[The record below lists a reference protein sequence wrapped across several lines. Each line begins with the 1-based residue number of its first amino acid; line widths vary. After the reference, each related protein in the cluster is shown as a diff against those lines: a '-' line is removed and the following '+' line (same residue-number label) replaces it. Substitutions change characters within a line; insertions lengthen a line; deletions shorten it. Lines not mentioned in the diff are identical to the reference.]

1 MADINPFNPT
11 VPGDTTALEDGA
23 PDYLRAANLHNL
35 GSNDTSWFSDVAGSI
50 SRAPEFFTVAALSGL
65 NSFYN
70 TGVQIGNLFGADN
83 QENDTS
89 AWISNID
96 SDLGQYYTENQKSA
110 DTMGFL
116 LTSLVPGTAGIKIL
130 NAGQKALGAA
140 RTGLVG
146 TNLGFT
152 LGLRTPQIDSY
163 ILQAAGDIA
172 KGQSLFNGLQSA
184 AVKAL
189 STGVYQ
195 NVLEGVAFETAIQA
209 TMHASPVLADQDV
222 SDIAWNVATG
232 GLFQGVL
239 GGAFHAASTIGKI
252 NKLATEIG
260 APIRSAGSRAL
271 LQETNNTGMEVSFL
285 ARDFKSDV
293 VVDPTANTAGQ
304 QLDAIK
310 HRQNQILLDM
320 REKTADL
327 VKGDQGILANMVS
340 DINEGQLKDY
350 RIVNSADQVM
360 NRMADTQEITSVNG
374 ATKIE
379 SEMAKDASLNAEPDT
394 ALQVHYWG
402 LTGERAGTVLN
413 EKPPVVSLADT
424 LAETGTSTL
433 RQKVLAKV
441 KTYGFKQAD
450 NWDAT
455 SALLVSLIGTHEAE
469 ARYIWADGLTAIK
482 EGTQVG
488 QYDIPVLQKALKLGQ
503 LDLTVVNAEGN
514 LVRPTFQS
522 RGDMQAWIQ
531 QQQKLVASSLQRKAL
546 KLGTPFGAGTDLQD
560 AQNWLNTKISR
571 IANIKESALEG
582 VDTRPAQTGDFQAWE
597 SGKDDYAQRLKNQRL
612 AQVKGEEADPRFMPT
627 WAKVTKN
634 VVNRT
639 LPDGNEIT
647 AMAYFSAMQKQAAE
661 SVQRVVAKNLGEFQ
675 DQLPEITK
683 TDLSE
688 GLDPRGTGAGFL
700 TYSNPKQGGLGSK
713 VSLVGSVT
721 QRASIAAKKDFQESV
736 EGATAALARN
746 NGAVVEWGGLHQKTS
761 RSAHQWVPM
770 EVAPAEDAAEGTTNM
785 RGIFSTDFIKSLGD
799 EPASAEAFRDFVE
812 SNGGDHFIP
821 VEHDETWDLVQA
833 HTKQENKYAMQGNEL
848 ATSVGKQQTKQ
859 LDIFR
864 PIPPNPQDYKHFV
877 FVKDPQVTGQG
888 HTSMIFAQTPERLKQ
903 LVDKAREARPELDFF
918 SKADT
923 EDFYYARGT
932 YDYDRTLSENYID
945 SGLKNAGVYS
955 DYFLK
960 TDPQAVID
968 DFNNYH
974 SRKIDTQTRDL
985 VRAKYQPQFD
995 WLEQQ
1000 ARQYGNLD
1008 TSKFGGNIS
1017 KLEATAKNPY
1027 LSYIKTAL
1035 NLSRANENPLWN
1047 SVNMAAD
1054 TAVSKVVDR
1063 IQNIWRDV
1071 KGTPDTPEWQYGV
1084 DNINRTLQRYG
1095 LNTGY
1100 MDAATQLI
1108 VNEKIPQGALSK
1120 FVSGA
1125 NAVLSKLVLGLDP
1138 LNAITNALGA
1148 NVLRM
1153 TELTN
1158 ALRQAK
1164 SGEGVFSNATVDI
1177 TGKGDNVFSAG
1188 KMTAA
1193 AYKAYFSG
1201 LFGTGA
1207 DAAKEAANID
1217 LFKRLGLIKDSGT
1230 QFKDAIDSL
1239 TLTGQEVAPSELM
1252 AKLQAAK
1259 SKVDQLVSIGETA
1272 TGNRHFEELN
1282 RFTSAWT
1289 AKNLTDPLVKSGD
1302 MTQAEQ
1308 YAYMNTLVNRVE
1320 GNTIASQRPFIFQGP
1335 IGQAIGLFQS
1345 YQFNLLQ
1352 QMFRYVSEGSRKD
1365 AAMLLGLQGTFF
1377 GMQGLPAFQAINQ
1390 HVIGTA
1396 SGNSRHVDAYD
1407 ATYGVAGKNI
1417 GDLLL
1422 YGLPSNLLQTNIY
1435 SRGDINPRSVTILP
1449 NSLQDV
1455 PVINAAMKFFGGI
1468 KDATAKIANG
1478 GNVWESMLQG
1488 VEHSSLSRPLAGLAE
1503 TLQSTTGN
1511 HQVMSTT
1518 NAGGIMYTNDLL
1530 SVATMSRLAGGRP
1543 IDEAIVNDAV
1553 QRIHTYQQYDHQNM
1567 LNLAGAIK
1575 ASNIEGQT
1583 MDSSQVSQFAQEYT
1597 QNGGRL
1603 VNFNKFMV
1611 NEIKSVHK
1619 SAAEK
1624 IVTGLQNPFAQ
1635 RMQTLM
1641 GGAESP
1647 QSITDVPSN

>member
-11 VPGDTTALEDGA
+11 ASSVDPAANLESDA

-50 SRAPEFFTVAALSGL
+50 TRAPEFFAVSALSGL

-70 TGVQIGNLFGADN
+70 TGVEIGNLFGADN

-89 AWISNID
+89 AWISGID

-116 LTSLVPGTAGIKIL
+116 LTSVVPGIAGIKVL
-130 NAGQKALGAA
+130 NAGQKALSAA

-146 TNLGFT
+146 TNLGLA
-152 LGLRTPQIDSY
+152 LGLRTPLVDSY
-163 ILQAAGDIA
+163 IIQAAGDIA
-172 KGQSLFNGLQSA
+172 KGQSLFSGLQSA

-189 STGVYQ
+189 SVGVYQ

-222 SDIAWNVATG
+222 SDIAWNIASG

-239 GGAFHAASTIGKI
+239 GGAFHAASTFGKI
-252 NKLATEIG
+252 TAKAAEIG
-260 APIRSAGSRAL
+260 APIRAAGARDL
-271 LQETNNTGMEVSFL
+271 LQETNNAGMEVSFL
-285 ARDFKSDV
+285 ARDFKNTSYI
-293 VVDPTANTAGQ
+293 DPNSQTFGAEM
-304 QLDAIK
+304 DALK

-327 VKGDQGILANMVS
+327 VNGNQGVLTNMVA
-340 DINEGQLKDY
+340 DLNEASLKDVANA
-350 RIVNSADQVM
+350 RSADDVM
-360 NRMADTQEITSVNG
+360 NRMVDTQEITSVNG
-374 ATKIE
+374 ATKVE
-379 SEMAKDASLNAEPDT
+379 SQMAKDASLNAEPDP

-413 EKPPVVSLADT
+413 EKPAVVSLADT
-424 LAETGTSTL
+424 LAETGTSSL
-433 RQKVLAKV
+433 HQKVLSKV
-441 KTYGFKQAD
+441 ASYGFKQAD
-450 NWDAT
+450 NYDA
-455 SALLVSLIGTHEAE
+455 SGASLVSLIGTHEAE
-469 ARYIWADGLTAIK
+469 ARYIWADGLTKIAP
-482 EGTQVG
+482 GTQVG
-488 QYDIPVLQKALKLGQ
+488 QFDIPVLQKALKLGQ
-503 LDLTVVNAEGN
+503 TDLTVVDGDGA
-514 LVRPTFQS
+514 LVRPVFASKGEMQS
-522 RGDMQAWIQ
+522 WIQ
-531 QQQKLVASSLQRKAL
+531 GQQKTVATELQKRAL
-546 KLGTPFGAGTDLQD
+546 KLGTPFSAGTDLSD
-560 AQNWLNTKISR
+560 AQNWINTKISR
-571 IANIKESALEG
+571 IANIKEDALEG

-597 SGKDDYAQRLKNQRL
+597 SGKDDYAQRLQKQGL

-634 VVNRT
+634 IVAKQ
-639 LPDGNEIT
+639 LPNGNEVT
-647 AMAYFSAMQKQAAE
+647 AMAYFAAMQKQAAE
-661 SVQRVVAKNLGEFQ
+661 SVQRVVAKNLSDYF

-683 TDLSE
+683 DDLTN
-688 GLDPRGTGAGFL
+688 LNPRGTGAGFF
-700 TYSNPKQGGLGSK
+700 TFSNPEQGGLGSK

-721 QRASIAAKKDFQESV
+721 QRASLAAKKDFQESV

-746 NGAVVEWGGLHQKTS
+746 NGAVVEWGGLHQKAS

-770 EVAPAEDAAEGTTNM
+770 EIAGAVGNDGAQEANL
-785 RGIFSTDFIKSLGD
+785 RGLFSTDFIRSLGK
-799 EPASAEAFRDFVE
+799 EAPSAEAFRDFTE
-812 SNGGDHFIP
+812 SQGGDHFIP
-821 VEHDETWDLVQA
+821 VEHDETWDMVQI
-833 HTKQENKYAMQGNEL
+833 HTGQENKYAMQGNEL

-864 PIPPNPQDYKHFV
+864 PIPANPQDYKHFV

-923 EDFYYARGT
+923 EDFYHARGT

-985 VRAKYQPQFD
+985 VRARYQPQFD
-995 WLEQQ
+995 YLEQQ

-1008 TSKFGGNIS
+1008 TSKFGGNVA

-1054 TAVSKVVDR
+1054 TAVSRVVDR
-1063 IQNIWRDV
+1063 IQNIWKDV
-1071 KGTPDTPEWQYGV
+1071 KGTPDSAEWQYGV

-1108 VNEKIPQGALSK
+1108 VNQKIPQGSLSK
-1120 FVSGA
+1120 FVGGA
-1125 NAVLSKLVLGLDP
+1125 NAILSKLVLGLDP
-1138 LNAITNALGA
+1138 LNSITNALGA

-1158 ALRQAK
+1158 ALKQAANN
-1164 SGEGVFSNATVDI
+1164 EGVFKNAMVDM
-1177 TGKGDNVFSAG
+1177 TGQGDNVFSAA
-1188 KMTAA
+1188 KMTGS

-1201 LFGTGA
+1201 LFGRDPAET
-1207 DAAKEAANID
+1207 ANIE

-1230 QFKDAIDSL
+1230 QFKDMIDSL
-1239 TLTGQEVAPSELM
+1239 TLTGQEVAPSELS
-1252 AKLQAAK
+1252 AKLSQAK
-1259 SKVDQLVSIGETA
+1259 SKMDSLVSLGETA
-1272 TGNRHFEELN
+1272 TGNKHFEELN

-1289 AKNLTDPLVKSGD
+1289 AKKLTDPLVVSGD

-1320 GNTIASQRPFIFQGP
+1320 GNTIASQRPFVFQGP

-1352 QMFRYVSEGSRKD
+1352 QMFRYVSEGSKKD

-1377 GMQGLPAFQAINQ
+1377 GLQGLPAFQAINQ

-1417 GDLLL
+1417 GDMLL

-1449 NSLQDV
+1449 NSLADV
-1455 PVINAAMKFFGGI
+1455 PVINATMKFFGGI
-1468 KDATAKIANG
+1468 KDAATKIANG

-1488 VEHSSLSRPLAGLAE
+1488 IEHGSLSRPLAGLAE

-1530 SVATMSRLAGGRP
+1530 SFATMSRLAGGRP

-1575 ASNIEGQT
+1575 SSNIEGQQ
-1583 MDSSQVSQFAQEYT
+1583 MGPDQVSQFAREYT

-1611 NEIKSVHK
+1611 NEIKSVHT

-1647 QSITDVPSN
+1647 QSITDTAQ

>member
-1 MADINPFNPT
+1 MPNPFNTASDGNAPFNP
-11 VPGDTTALEDGA
+11 VPDTSGLEDGA
-23 PDYLRAANLHNL
+23 PDYLKAANLHNL
-35 GSNDTSWFSDVAGSI
+35 GSNNTSWFSDVAGSI
-50 SRAPEFFTVAALSGL
+50 SRAPEFFTVSALSGL

-70 TGVQIGNLFGADN
+70 TGVEIGNLFGAN
-83 QENDTS
+83 NEENDTS
-89 AWISNID
+89 AWISGIY

-116 LTSLVPGTAGIKIL
+116 LTSVVPGVAGIKIL
-130 NAGQKALGAA
+130 NAGQKALAAA

-146 TNLGFT
+146 TNLGLA
-152 LGLRTPQIDSY
+152 LGLRAPAIYSY
-163 ILQAAGDIA
+163 VIQAAGDIA
-172 KGQSLFNGLQSA
+172 KGQSLFNGLQSSV
-184 AVKAL
+184 VKAL
-189 STGVYQ
+189 ATGVYQ

-222 SDIAWNVATG
+222 SDIAWNIATG
-232 GLFQGVL
+232 GLFQGAL

-252 NKLATEIG
+252 NRTAAEIG
-260 APIRSAGSRAL
+260 APIREASSRAL
-271 LQETNNTGMEVSFL
+271 LQETSQTGLEVSFL
-285 ARDFKSDV
+285 ARDFKNTTYI
-293 VVDPTANTAGQ
+293 DPNSETFGQ
-304 QLDAIK
+304 EMDALK
-310 HRQNQILLDM
+310 HRQTQILLDM
-320 REKTADL
+320 REKTAGL
-327 VKGDQGILANMVS
+327 VKGDQGVLANMVS
-340 DINEGQLKDY
+340 DLNEGTLKD
-350 RIVNSADQVM
+350 VGNAKAADDVM
-360 NRMADTQEITSVNG
+360 NRMVDTQEITSVNG

-379 SEMAKDASLNAEPDT
+379 SQMAKDASLNAEPDP

-424 LAETGTSTL
+424 LAETGTSSL
-433 RQKVLAKV
+433 RAKVLAKV
-441 KTYGFKQAD
+441 GSYGFKLAD
-450 NWDAT
+450 NYDA
-455 SALLVSLIGTHEAE
+455 SASSLISLIGTHEAE

-488 QYDIPVLQKALKLGQ
+488 QFDIPVLQRALKLGQ
-503 LDLTVVNAEGN
+503 TDLTVVDSDGTLIKNGFA
-514 LVRPTFQS
+514 S
-522 RGDMQAWIQ
+522 RGEMQSWIQ
-531 QQQKLVASSLQRKAL
+531 GQQKLVASQLQKKAL
-546 KLGTPFGAGTDLQD
+546 KLGTPFAAGTDIAD

-571 IANIKESALEG
+571 ISNIKEDALEG
-582 VDTRPAQTGDFQAWE
+582 VDTRPAQTGDYQAWE
-597 SGKDDYAQRLKNQRL
+597 SSKDDYAARLKQQGL
-612 AQVKGEEADPRFMPT
+612 AQVKGEEQDPRFMPT

-634 VVNRT
+634 VANRT
-639 LPDGNEIT
+639 LPNGNEVT
-647 AMAYFSAMQKQAAE
+647 AMAYFAAMQKNAAE
-661 SVQRVVAKNLGEFQ
+661 SVTRVVAKNLSEFA

-683 TDLSE
+683 DDLAT
-688 GLDPRGTGAGFL
+688 LNPRGTGAGFF
-700 TYSNPKQGGLGSK
+700 TFSNAEQGGLGSK

-721 QRASIAAKKDFQESV
+721 QRAAIAAKKDFQETV
-736 EGATAALARN
+736 EGATAALVRN
-746 NGAVVEWGGLHQKTS
+746 NGAVIEWGGLHQKAS
-761 RSAHQWVPM
+761 RSAQQWVPM
-770 EVAPAEDAAEGTTNM
+770 NLPSFADAASETPNM
-785 RGIFSTDFIKSLGD
+785 RGLFSTAFIRSLGEE
-799 EPASAEAFRDFVE
+799 EPNVEAFRDFIE
-812 SNGGDHFIP
+812 SQGGEHFIP

-833 HTKQENKYAMQGNEL
+833 HKVQENKYAMQGNEL

-864 PIPPNPQDYKHFV
+864 PIPANPQDYKHFV
-877 FVKDPQVTGQG
+877 FVKDPMVTGQG

-923 EDFYYARGT
+923 EDFYAARGT

-968 DFNNYH
+968 DFNKYH
-974 SRKIDTQTRDL
+974 ERRIDTKTRDL
-985 VRAKYQPQFD
+985 IRAKYQPQFD

-1000 ARQYGNLD
+1000 ARLYGNFD
-1008 TSKFGGNIS
+1008 TSKFGGNVA

-1063 IQNIWRDV
+1063 IRNIWQAV
-1071 KGTPDTPEWQYGV
+1071 KRNPDTPEWQYGV

-1100 MDAATQLI
+1100 MYAATQLI
-1108 VNEKIPQGALSK
+1108 VNERIPQGSLSK

-1125 NAVLSKLVLGLDP
+1125 NAILSKLVLGLDP
-1138 LNAITNALGA
+1138 LNSITNALGA

-1158 ALRQAK
+1158 ALRTAK
-1164 SGEGVFSNATVDI
+1164 AGEGVFANATVDM
-1177 TGKGDNVFSAG
+1177 TGQGDNVFSAA
-1188 KMTAA
+1188 KMTAS
-1193 AYKAYFSG
+1193 AYSAYFKG
-1201 LFGTGA
+1201 LFGQ
-1207 DAAKEAANID
+1207 DAKEAANIA
-1217 LFKRLGLIKDSGT
+1217 LYKRLGLIKDSGT
-1230 QFKDAIDSL
+1230 QFKDMIDSL
-1239 TLTGQEVAPSELM
+1239 TLTGQETAPSELSV
-1252 AKLQAAK
+1252 KLATAK
-1259 SKVDQLVSIGETA
+1259 SKMDSLVSAGETA

-1289 AKNLTDPLVKSGD
+1289 AQKLTQPLVDSGD

-1320 GNTIASQRPFIFQGP
+1320 GNTIASQRPFVFQGP

-1449 NSLQDV
+1449 NSLADV
-1455 PVINAAMKFFGGI
+1455 PVINATMKFFGGI
-1468 KDATAKIANG
+1468 KDAATKIANG
-1478 GNVWESMLQG
+1478 GNVWESLLQG
-1488 VEHSSLSRPLAGLAE
+1488 VEHGSLSRPLAGLAE
-1503 TLQSTTGN
+1503 TLQATTGKGS
-1511 HQVMSTT
+1511 VMSTT
-1518 NAGGIMYTNDLL
+1518 NSGGIMYTNDLL
-1530 SVATMSRLAGGRP
+1530 SIATMSRLAGGRP

-1575 ASNIEGQT
+1575 SSNIEGQE
-1583 MDSSQVSQFAQEYT
+1583 MS
-1597 QNGGRL
+1597 
-1603 VNFNKFMV
+1603 
-1611 NEIKSVHK
+1611 
-1619 SAAEK
+1619 
-1624 IVTGLQNPFAQ
+1624 
-1635 RMQTLM
+1635 
-1641 GGAESP
+1641 
-1647 QSITDVPSN
+1647 

>member
-1 MADINPFNPT
+1 MAEYNPFNP
-11 VPGDTTALEDGA
+11 VGNVDTGTLEQDA

-35 GSNDTSWFSDVAGSI
+35 GSNSTSWFSDIGGSI
-50 SRAPEFFTVAALSGL
+50 SRAPEFFTVSALSGL

-89 AWISNID
+89 AWISGID

-116 LTSLVPGTAGIKIL
+116 LTSLVPGIGGIKVL

-146 TNLGFT
+146 TNLGLA

-163 ILQAAGDIA
+163 IIQAAGDIA

-189 STGVYQ
+189 TTGVYQ

-239 GGAFHAASTIGKI
+239 GGAFHAASVFGKI
-252 NKLATEIG
+252 NKLAAEIS
-260 APIRSAGSRAL
+260 APIRAAGSRAL
-271 LQETNNTGMEVSFL
+271 LQETNQAGMEISFM
-285 ARDFKSDV
+285 ARDFKNISYI
-293 VVDPTANTAGQ
+293 DPDSETFAAEM
-304 QLDAIK
+304 DALK

-320 REKTADL
+320 RARTSDL
-327 VKGDQGILANMVS
+327 VKGDQRSIATMVS
-340 DINEGQLKDY
+340 DLNEASLKDVKNA
-350 RIVNSADQVM
+350 RSADDVM
-360 NRMADTQEITSVNG
+360 NRMVDTQEITSVNG
-374 ATKIE
+374 TTKIE
-379 SEMAKDASLNAEPDT
+379 TAMSKAVSLEQEIDPG
-394 ALQVHYWG
+394 LQVHYWG

-413 EKPPVVSLADT
+413 EKPAVVSLADT
-424 LAETGTSTL
+424 LAETGTASL
-433 RQKVLAKV
+433 KDKVLSKV
-441 KTYGFKQAD
+441 GTYGFKLAD
-450 NWDAT
+450 NWDG
-455 SALLVSLIGTHEAE
+455 SAASLVSLIGTHEAE
-469 ARYIWADGLTAIK
+469 ARYIWADRLTAIK

-488 QYDIPVLQKALKLGQ
+488 QFDIPVLQKALKLGQ
-503 LDLTVVNAEGN
+503 TDIQVVDANGN
-514 LVRPTFQS
+514 LVKPNFAS
-522 RGDMQAWIQ
+522 RGDMQSWIQ
-531 QQQKLVASSLQRKAL
+531 GQQKFVASELQKKAL

-571 IANIKESALEG
+571 ITNIKESALEG
-582 VDTRPAQTGDFQAWE
+582 VDTRPAQITDFQAWE
-597 SGKDDYAQRLKNQRL
+597 SGSADYAAKLQKQGITHSSS
-612 AQVKGEEADPRFMPT
+612 AETDPRFMPT

-634 VVNRT
+634 VVQKV
-639 LPDGNEIT
+639 LPDGNEVT
-647 AMAYFSAMQKQAAE
+647 AMAYFASMQKQAAE
-661 SVQRVVAKNLGEFQ
+661 SVQRVVAKNLSTYF
-675 DQLPEITK
+675 DQLPEISK
-683 TDLSE
+683 DDLAN
-688 GLDPRGTGAGFL
+688 LDPRGTGAGFL
-700 TYSNPKQGGLGSK
+700 TYSNPTQGSLGSK

-721 QRASIAAKKDFQESV
+721 QRAAIAAKQEFQEASQ
-736 EGATAALARN
+736 GTLAALARN

-770 EVAPAEDAAEGTTNM
+770 EIAPAEDAAAGTANM
-785 RGIFSTDFIKSLGD
+785 RGLFSTDFIRSLGD
-799 EPASAEAFRDFVE
+799 EEASAEAFRDFVE
-812 SNGGDHFIP
+812 SKGGDHFLP
-821 VEHDETWDLVQA
+821 VEHDETWDTVQV
-833 HTKQENKYAMQGNEL
+833 HVNRENKYTMQGNEL
-848 ATSVGKQQTKQ
+848 GAAVGKQQTKQ

-864 PIPPNPQDYKHFV
+864 PIPANPQDYKHFV

-923 EDFYYARGT
+923 EDFHKAHGD

-945 SGLKNAGVYS
+945 SGLKNAGIYS

-960 TDPQAVID
+960 TDPEAVIN

-974 SRKIDTQTRDL
+974 ARKIDTQTRDL

-995 WLEQQ
+995 YLEQQ

-1008 TSKFGGNIS
+1008 TSKFGGNIA

-1054 TAVSKVVDR
+1054 TAVSRVVDR

-1071 KGTPDTPEWQYGV
+1071 KGTPDSAEWQYGV

-1108 VNEKIPQGALSK
+1108 VNEKIPQGSLSR

-1158 ALRQAK
+1158 ALKQA
-1164 SGEGVFSNATVDI
+1164 SAGEGVFAKATVDM
-1177 TGKGDNVFSAG
+1177 TGKGDNVFSAA
-1188 KMTAA
+1188 KMTSS
-1193 AYKAYFSG
+1193 AYRAYFSG
-1201 LFGTGA
+1201 LFGVGA
-1207 DAAKEAANID
+1207 DAPKEAANIE

-1239 TLTGQEVAPSELM
+1239 TLTGQESGIAELH
-1252 AKLQAAK
+1252 AKLAAAK
-1259 SKVDQLVSIGETA
+1259 DKVDQLVKFGETA
-1272 TGNRHFEELN
+1272 TGNKHFEELN

-1289 AKNLTDPLVKSGD
+1289 AKTITDPMVAAGD

-1320 GNTIASQRPFIFQGP
+1320 GNTIASQRPFVFQGP

-1449 NSLQDV
+1449 NALQDV
-1455 PVINAAMKFFGGI
+1455 PVINATMKFFGGI
-1468 KDATAKIANG
+1468 KDAAVKIANG
-1478 GNVWESMLQG
+1478 GNVWESTLQG
-1488 VEHSSLSRPLAGLAE
+1488 IEHSSLSRPLAGLAE
-1503 TLQSTTGN
+1503 TLQATTSN

-1518 NAGGIMYTNDLL
+1518 NSGGIMYTNDLVSL
-1530 SVATMSRLAGGRP
+1530 STMSRLAGGRP

-1583 MDSSQVSQFAQEYT
+1583 MDGDQVSQFAKEYT

-1647 QSITDVPSN
+1647 QSITDQP

>member
-1 MADINPFNPT
+1 MAEFNPFNPT
-11 VPGDTTALEDGA
+11 PDNSDLEAAA

-35 GSNDTSWFSDVAGSI
+35 GSSNTSWFSDVGESI
-50 SRAPEFFTVAALSGL
+50 SHAPEFFTVAALSGL

-70 TGVQIGNLFGADN
+70 TGVQIGNLFGAQN
-83 QENDTS
+83 EENDTAS
-89 AWISNID
+89 WIGNID

-116 LTSLVPGTAGIKIL
+116 LTSVIPGVAGIKIL
-130 NAGQKALGAA
+130 NAGQKALAAA

-146 TNLGFT
+146 TNLGLA
-152 LGLRTPQIDSY
+152 LGLRTPVIDSY

-172 KGQSLFNGLQSA
+172 KGQAMYSGLQSA

-189 STGVYQ
+189 ATGVYQ

-209 TMHASPVLADQDV
+209 TMHASPVLRDQDV
-222 SDIAWNVATG
+222 SDVAWNIATG
-232 GLFQGVL
+232 GLLQGAI

-252 NKLATEIG
+252 NKTAVEIG
-260 APIRSAGSRAL
+260 KPIREAGSRAL
-271 LQETNNTGMEVSFL
+271 LQDTNQAGLEVSFL
-285 ARDFKSDV
+285 AKDYKNTSFINPES
-293 VVDPTANTAGQ
+293 PTYQ
-304 QLDAIK
+304 QELDALE
-310 HRQNQILLDM
+310 HRKTQILQDM
-320 REKTADL
+320 RLKTGEL
-327 VKGDQGILANMVS
+327 VTGNQRTLSTMVS
-340 DINEGQLKDY
+340 DINEAALKDIGNT
-350 RIVNSADQVM
+350 RGADEVLNKM
-360 NRMADTQEITSVNG
+360 VDTQEITSVNG
-374 ATKIE
+374 TTKIE
-379 SEMAKDASLNAEPDT
+379 TQMTKDASLNVEQDP

-413 EKPPVVSLADT
+413 SKPPVVSLADT
-424 LAETGTSTL
+424 LAETGDHNL
-433 RQKVLAKV
+433 QQKVLQKV
-441 KTYGFKQAD
+441 KSYDFKVAD
-450 NWDAT
+450 TWDAT
-455 SALLVSLIGTHEAE
+455 KQPLTSLIGTHEAE
-469 ARYIWADGLTAIK
+469 ARYIWADKNLTKASLK

-488 QYDIPVLQKALKLGQ
+488 QFDIPVLQKALKLGQ
-503 LDLTVVNAEGN
+503 LDLTIVDGAGN
-514 LVRPTFQS
+514 LVRPAFAST
-522 RGDMQAWIQ
+522 GEMQAWIQ
-531 QQQKLVASSLQRKAL
+531 AQQKVVAMKLQKNAL
-546 KLGTPFGAGTDLQD
+546 KAGSPFAVGTDIAD
-560 AQNWLNTKISR
+560 AQDWVNTKIGR
-571 IANIKESALEG
+571 ISNIKEAALEG
-582 VDTRPAQTGDFQAWE
+582 IDTRPAQTGDFQAWE
-597 SGKDDYAQRLKNQRL
+597 SGSDAYAERLQKQ
-612 AQVKGEEADPRFMPT
+612 GITHSSSMETDPRFMPT

-634 VVNRT
+634 VVEKQ
-639 LPDGNEIT
+639 LPDGNVVN
-647 AMAYFSAMQKQAAE
+647 AMTYFTAMQKQAAE
-661 SVQRVVAKNLGEFQ
+661 SVQNVLAKNLSKYF

-683 TDLSE
+683 DDLG
-688 GLDPRGTGAGFL
+688 GLNPRGTGAGFL
-700 TYSNPKQGGLGSK
+700 TYSNPEQGGLGSK
-713 VSLVGSVT
+713 VALVGSVT
-721 QRASIAAKKDFQESV
+721 QRAAIDAKKLFQEANQ
-736 EGATAALARN
+736 GATAALARN
-746 NGAVVEWGGLHQKTS
+746 NGAVIEWGGLHQKAS
-761 RSAHQWVPM
+761 RSANQWVPLSL
-770 EVAPAEDAAEGTTNM
+770 EATYDEAGEAVPAM
-785 RGIFSTDFIKSLGD
+785 RGLFSTKFIKSLG
-799 EPASAEAFRDFVE
+799 EESASAEALRDFEE
-812 SNGGDHFIP
+812 SQGGQHFFS
-821 VEHDETWDLVQA
+821 VEHDETWDMVQA
-833 HTKQENKYAMQGNEL
+833 HTGQENKYAMQGNEL

-859 LDIFR
+859 LNLFR
-864 PIPPNPQDYKHFV
+864 PIPANPADYKHFV

-903 LVDKAREARPELDFF
+903 LVDKAKEARPELDFY

-923 EDFYYARGT
+923 EDFHKAAGD

-945 SGLKNAGVYS
+945 SGLKNSGVYS

-985 VRAKYQPQFD
+985 IRAKYQPQFD

-1000 ARQYGNLD
+1000 ARYYGNFD
-1008 TSKFGGNIS
+1008 TSKFGGNIAA
-1017 KLEATAKNPY
+1017 LEATAKNPY

-1054 TAVSKVVDR
+1054 TAVSKVVGK
-1063 IQNIWRDV
+1063 IQGIWDSV
-1071 KGTPDTPEWQYGV
+1071 KGTPGTAEFQYGV

-1108 VNEKIPQGALSK
+1108 VNEKIPQGVLSK
-1120 FVSGA
+1120 FVGGA
-1125 NAVLSKLVLGLDP
+1125 NAILSKLVLGLDP
-1138 LNAITNALGA
+1138 LNGITNALGA

-1164 SGEGVFSNATVDI
+1164 NGEGVFANATVDL
-1177 TGKGDNVFSAG
+1177 TGQGDSVFSAG
-1188 KMTAA
+1188 KMTAN
-1193 AYKAYFSG
+1193 AYKAYFAG
-1201 LFGTGA
+1201 LWGRDPA
-1207 DAAKEAANID
+1207 EAANLA
-1217 LFKRLGLIKDSGT
+1217 LFKNLGLIKDSGT
-1230 QFKDAIDSL
+1230 QFKDMIDNL
-1239 TLTGQEVAPSELM
+1239 TLTGGEASQNELTQKLVKARNSM
-1252 AKLQAAK
+1252 EALSAK
-1259 SKVDQLVSIGETA
+1259 GETLS
-1272 TGNRHFEELN
+1272 GNKHFEELN

-1289 AKNLTDPLVKSGD
+1289 AKKLTDPLVQSGD
-1302 MTQAEQ
+1302 MTLQEQ

-1320 GNTIASQRPFIFQGP
+1320 GNTIASQRPFVFQGP
-1335 IGQAIGLFQS
+1335 IGQAVGLFQS
-1345 YQFNLLQ
+1345 YQFNLMQ
-1352 QMFRYVSEGSRKD
+1352 QMFRYISEGSRKD

-1396 SGNSRHVDAYD
+1396 SGNSRHMDAYD

-1449 NSLQDV
+1449 NSLADV
-1455 PVINAAMKFFGGI
+1455 PVINASMKFFGGI
-1468 KDATAKIANG
+1468 KEAATKINGG
-1478 GNVWESMLQG
+1478 GNVWESFLQG

-1503 TLQSTTGN
+1503 TLQATTGN

-1530 SVATMSRLAGGRP
+1530 SFATMSRLAGGRP
-1543 IDEAIVNDAV
+1543 IDEAVVNDAV

-1567 LNLAGAIK
+1567 LNLAGSIK
-1575 ASNIEGQT
+1575 ASNINGQE
-1583 MDSSQVSQFAQEYT
+1583 MGPDQVSQFAKEYT

-1611 NEIKSVHK
+1611 NEIKSVHT

-1624 IVTGLQNPFAQ
+1624 IVTGLKNPFAQ
-1635 RMQTLM
+1635 RMQTIM

-1647 QSITDVPSN
+1647 QSITDQP